1 MSGIPNPPNLIVLGP
16 THPTPFA
23 PAPCRTRRTLDV
35 ITPIHLLNPT
45 SAVARLGVGFKPDA
59 RLLIRSKVLVA
70 EPGPVFRAGEI
81 WVGGGPALKAGF
93 ETAGRTSE
101 VR

>member
-1 MSGIPNPPNLIVLGP
+1 MGGIPDPPNLIVLGP
-16 THPTPFA
+16 THPTPFL
-23 PAPCRTRRTLDV
+23 PTPRRTGRALDV

-59 RLLIRSKVLVA
+59 RLFIRRIVLVA
-70 EPGPVFRAGEI
+70 EAGPVFHAGEI
-81 WVGGGPALKAGF
+81 GVGGGAALKTGF